1 MNRYYNPVRTLE
13 GAGCVSRLEEVL
25 EGMDLVRRNV
35 LLLVWGEPLLENP
48 VFAGLLG
55 EDSAFAVRSM
65 IFRASNPTVEQL
77 YDAYRETRDF
87 APEVVVAV
95 GGGSILD
102 VGKSLC
108 CLYGREIPD
117 VDALRDLIVHKAYG
131 RPAARWI
138 GIPTTAGTGSETTCW
153 ATIWDPERDAK
164 RSVECQENYAW
175 AALVDPELAAGMPL
189 KLAVSS
195 ALDAVAHAVES
206 YWAKGSNCVSRALA
220 LEAIRTVMGSMED
233 LLAGKREAH
242 DAMARGSMLAGLAF
256 SNTKTTACH
265 SISYPLTMHYGI
277 PHGVAVSILLS
288 PVLQLNAPVLDDPE
302 PLMVALGTADAAELG
317 SRICSYLTRSGQAA
331 SLQAWGAKREEL
343 PHMAELGI
351 TKGRADN
358 NPAPLDPATIL
369 SILEQIYPDTTY
381 QIKRKGA

>member
-13 GAGCVSRLEEVL
+13 GAGCAGRLEEIL
-25 EGMDLVRRNV
+25 EEMNLVHRKV
-35 LLLVWGEPLLENP
+35 LLLVWGESLLENP
-48 VFAGLLG
+48 AFAGLLG
-55 EDSAFAVRSM
+55 RDSAFVVSSM
-65 IFRASNPTVEQL
+65 IFQASNPTVGQL
-77 YDAYRETRDF
+77 YDAYRKTRDF

-108 CLYGREIPD
+108 CLYGKEISD
-117 VDALRDLIVHKAYG
+117 VDVLRDLIARKAYG
-131 RPAARWI
+131 HPAARWI

-233 LLAGKREAH
+233 LLAGENGAH
-242 DAMARGSMLAGLAF
+242 DANVYS
-256 SNTKTTACH
+256 
-265 SISYPLTMHYGI
+265 
-277 PHGVAVSILLS
+277 
-288 PVLQLNAPVLDDPE
+288 D
-302 PLMVALGTADAAELG
+302 
-317 SRICSYLTRSGQAA
+317 
-331 SLQAWGAKREEL
+331 
-343 PHMAELGI
+343 
-351 TKGRADN
+351 
-358 NPAPLDPATIL
+358 
-369 SILEQIYPDTTY
+369 
-381 QIKRKGA
+381 

>member
-13 GAGCVSRLEEVL
+13 GPGCVGQLVPLLKEMNLERRKILLLAWGLAVL
-25 EGMDLVRRNV
+25 EH
-35 LLLVWGEPLLENP
+35 PA
-48 VFAGLLG
+48 FAGLLKESCG
-55 EDSAFAVRSM
+55 YQVRPL
-65 IFRASNPTVEQL
+65 IFQASNPTVEQL
-77 YDAYRETRDF
+77 YETYQKTRAF
-87 APEVVVAV
+87 EPEVVIAV

-108 CLYGREIPD
+108 CLYGKDLQSP
-117 VDALRDLIVHKAYG
+117 DALRELIQEKAYG
-131 RPAARWI
+131 HPAARWI

-153 ATIWDPERDAK
+153 ATIWDPEQDAK

-233 LLAGKREAH
+233 LLAGKPAAH

-302 PLMVALGTADAAELG
+302 PLMAALGTADAAELG

>member
-131 RPAARWI
+131 HPAARWI

-206 YWAKGSNCVSRALA
+206 YWAKGSNCVSGALA
-220 LEAIRTVMGSMED
+220 L
-233 LLAGKREAH
+233 
-242 DAMARGSMLAGLAF
+242 
-256 SNTKTTACH
+256 
-265 SISYPLTMHYGI
+265 
-277 PHGVAVSILLS
+277 
-288 PVLQLNAPVLDDPE
+288 
-302 PLMVALGTADAAELG
+302 
-317 SRICSYLTRSGQAA
+317 
-331 SLQAWGAKREEL
+331 
-343 PHMAELGI
+343 
-351 TKGRADN
+351 
-358 NPAPLDPATIL
+358 
-369 SILEQIYPDTTY
+369 
-381 QIKRKGA
+381 